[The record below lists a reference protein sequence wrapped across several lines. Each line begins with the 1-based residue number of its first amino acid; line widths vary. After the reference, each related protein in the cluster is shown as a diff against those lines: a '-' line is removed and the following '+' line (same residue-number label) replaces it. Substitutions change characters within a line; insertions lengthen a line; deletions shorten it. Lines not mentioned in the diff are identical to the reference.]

1 MKHFRQGTI
10 MGFGETW
17 TRRKSTQ
24 NLKHPHTSDLE
35 ANVRV
40 VYVKPWT
47 CNEDNIKTK
56 RKNKAS

>member
-1 MKHFRQGTI
+1 MRIEGADMKHFRQGTI

-24 NLKHPHTSDLE
+24 NLKHPHTSELE

-40 VYVKPWT
+40 VYVSLGLVMK
-47 CNEDNIKTK
+47 II
-56 RKNKAS
+56 